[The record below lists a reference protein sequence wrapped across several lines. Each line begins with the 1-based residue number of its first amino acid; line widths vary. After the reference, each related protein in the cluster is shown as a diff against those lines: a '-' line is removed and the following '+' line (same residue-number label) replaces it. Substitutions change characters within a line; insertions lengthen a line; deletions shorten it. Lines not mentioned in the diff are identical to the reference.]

1 MEWESGQGSW
11 CARCDTGRM
20 RESEF
25 WRLVDEE
32 FGPGHG
38 RMLASGHALADL
50 DYRTAKEALGQGVPA
65 RQVWLALCREMDV
78 PQERWL
84 GRDIPASDHRIVE

>member
-1 MEWESGQGSW
+1 MGLV
-11 CARCDTGRM
+11 

-25 WRLVDEE
+25 RRMVDEE

-38 RMLASGHALADL
+38 AVLLTGHVLMDLGGATPVQALA
-50 DYRTAKEALGQGVPA
+50 AGVPA
-65 RQVWLALCREMDV
+65 RRVWLALCRDLDV

-84 GRDIPASDHRIVE
+84 GRDIPISEGGAGD